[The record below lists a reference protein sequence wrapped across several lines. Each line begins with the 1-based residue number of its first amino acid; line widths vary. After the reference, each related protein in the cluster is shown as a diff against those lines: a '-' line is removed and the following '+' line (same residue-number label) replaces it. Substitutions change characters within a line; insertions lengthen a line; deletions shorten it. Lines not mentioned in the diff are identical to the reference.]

1 MGLEG
6 RVALVTGG
14 SRGIGRAIAVALAED
29 GAAVAV
35 NYRKDGDAAN
45 EVVAQIEGKGG
56 RARAY
61 QASVASLDEVQ
72 AMVERVIADFGHV
85 DILVNNAGIS
95 NRGGLVATTT
105 LDDLERVMD
114 TIALGSHHASQ
125 APLPSMRERPRGDIV
140 MISSQSAISTDPH
153 TGPYNMAKAAQEAL
167 AFTLAKE
174 EATNGIRV
182 NVVVPGLANTD
193 LGRRIVKGG
202 MGIDDIH
209 DLNPR
214 FPLGR
219 VCEPEDVANA
229 VRFLV
234 SDAGDIITGQRL
246 VVDGGG
252 FQQVCV
258 AG

>member
-14 SRGIGRAIAVALAED
+14 SRGIGRAIAEGLGAD

-35 NYRKDGDAAN
+35 NYRKDEAAAA
-45 EVVAQIEGKGG
+45 EVVARIEGKGG

-61 QASVASLDEVQ
+61 QASVAVFDEVQ
-72 AMVERVIADFGHV
+72 DLVGRVVADFGHV

-95 NRGGLVATTT
+95 NRGALVASTT

-125 APLPSMRERPRGDIV
+125 AVLPSMRERPRGDII
-140 MISSQSAISTDPH
+140 MISSQSALSTDPYA
-153 TGPYNMAKAAQEAL
+153 GPYNMAKAAQEAL
-167 AFTLAKE
+167 ALTLAKE
-174 EATNGIRV
+174 EAANGIRV
-182 NVVVPGLANTD
+182 NIVVPGLANTD
-193 LGRRIVKGG
+193 LGRRIAKG
-202 MGIDDIH
+202 MGVTEIH
-209 DLNPR
+209 ELNPR

-219 VCEPEDVANA
+219 LCEPEDVAA
-229 VRFLV
+229 TVRFLV
-234 SDAGDIITGQRL
+234 SDAAELVTAQRI

-252 FQQVCV
+252 LQR
-258 AG
+258 AR

>member
-72 AMVERVIADFGHV
+72 AMVERIIADFGHV

-105 LDDLERVMD
+105 LDDLERVID

-125 APLPSMRERPRGDIV
+125 AVLPSMRERPRGDII
-140 MISSQSAISTDPH
+140 MISSQSALSTDPH
-153 TGPYNMAKAAQEAL
+153 TGPYKMAKAGQEAVAL
-167 AFTLAKE
+167 TLAKE
-174 EATNGIRV
+174 EAANGIRA
-182 NVVVPGLANTD
+182 NIVVPGLTNTD
-193 LGRRIVKGG
+193 LGRRIAKG
-202 MGIDDIH
+202 MGLADIH
-209 DLNPR
+209 ELNPR

-219 VCEPEDVANA
+219 VVEPEDVAA
-229 VRFLV
+229 TVRFLV
-234 SDAGDIITGQRL
+234 SDAGELITGQRI

-252 FQQVCV
+252 LTRSK
-258 AG
+258 

>member
-14 SRGIGRAIAVALAED
+14 SRGIGRAIAVALAAD

-35 NYRKDGDAAN
+35 NYRKDTAAAD
-45 EVVAQIEGKGG
+45 EVVVEIEGKGG
-56 RARAY
+56 RAGAY
-61 QASVASLDEVQ
+61 QASVAALDEVQ
-72 AMVERVIADFGHV
+72 AMVGRVVADFGHV

-125 APLPSMRERPRGDIV
+125 AVLPGMRERPRGDII
-140 MISSQSAISTDPH
+140 MISSQSALSTDPH

-167 AFTLAKE
+167 ALTLAKE
-174 EATNGIRV
+174 EAANGIRV
-182 NVVVPGLANTD
+182 NIVVPGLTNTD
-193 LGRRIVKGG
+193 LGRRIAKG
-202 MGIDDIH
+202 MGLDDIH

-219 VCEPEDVANA
+219 VVEPEDVANM

-234 SDAGDIITGQRL
+234 SDAGEQITGQRI

-252 FQQVCV
+252 LTRSK
-258 AG
+258 